1 MMRFKRGMVAMVLA
15 GTIAGSVNAATARRE
30 PFGTLPD
37 GTPVEAVTLTGSNGV
52 SARIMTLG
60 ATLQALSA
68 PDRSGHLADV
78 TLGYDDARSYIEHPN
93 FWGQTVGR
101 YANRIAGGRFTLDG
115 KTYQL
120 PLNDKTNS
128 LHGGTV
134 GFDKHNW
141 QIVEVSDKGGLARV
155 ALRMVSPTG
164 DQGYPGTLTVTTTY
178 TLDDHG
184 SLTIDMD
191 ATTDAPTIVNL
202 TNHAL
207 FNLSGEG
214 SPGGALGHRMTVA
227 AHRYTPVDAALI
239 PTGQLANVTG
249 TPFDFT
255 SGRIIDEVVR
265 DGRDPQIAIGRGID
279 HNFVLD
285 AGKTSE
291 PKLAVR
297 LEDPRSGRVLEVL
310 TDQPGIQ
317 IYTGNFLD
325 GTFVGKNKHVYRMG
339 DGIAL
344 EPQVFPDTPNK
355 PAFGSARVDPG
366 KPYHHRMIYR
376 LSIAGSPHA
385 SPERGQ

>member
-1 MMRFKRGMVAMVLA
+1 MAGLIVGAM
-15 GTIAGSVNAATARRE
+15 AGSANAATANRE
-30 PFGTLPD
+30 PFGALPD
-37 GTPVEAVTLTGSNGV
+37 GTPVDSVVLTGSNGV

-60 ATLQALSA
+60 ATLQSFSG
-68 PDRSGHLADV
+68 PDRSGRIADV
-78 TLGYDDARSYIEHPN
+78 TLGYDDAHSYVEHPN
-93 FWGQTVGR
+93 YWGQTIGR

-120 PLNDKTNS
+120 ALNDKANS

-134 GFDKHNW
+134 GFDKRNW
-141 QIVEVSDKGGLARV
+141 EIVDFSDKGGVAKV
-155 ALRMVSPTG
+155 ALRLVSPAG

-184 SLTIDMD
+184 SLTIDFD

-207 FNLSGEG
+207 FNLAGEG
-214 SPGGALGHRMTVA
+214 APGGVLGHRMTIA
-227 AHRYTPVDAALI
+227 AHSYTPVSDALI
-239 PTGQLANVTG
+239 PTGELRDVAG

-255 SGRIIDEVVR
+255 HGRIIGEVVR
-265 DGRDPQIAIGRGID
+265 DGRDPQIVIGRGVD

-285 AGKTSE
+285 GGKTAE

-297 LEDPRSGRVLEVL
+297 LEDPGSGRVLDVL

-317 IYTGNFLD
+317 VYTGNFLD
-325 GTFVGKNKHVYRMG
+325 GTLVGKNKHVYRMG

-344 EPQVFPDTPNK
+344 EPQVFPDTPNQ
-355 PAFGSARVDPG
+355 PAFGSARVDPA
-366 KPYHHRMIYR
+366 KPYHHRMVYR
-376 LSIAGSPHA
+376 LSV
-385 SPERGQ
+385 